1 MDFRSQELNSAEYTP
16 SSITH
21 TPSIS
26 VDVEALRNELR
37 IFILTKDKN
46 LLNLY
51 DIASLNKVVAYSG
64 IENLSELLSVLNNYL
79 TTKFKEDQQK
89 SLTIRKIFD
98 IMNTSLKT
106 LQINNIDC
114 NSNEI
119 NTLILGFLIKNF
131 I

>member
-1 MDFRSQELNSAEYTP
+1 MDFQSNHLNSASYSPP
-16 SSITH
+16 SLTH

-26 VDVEALRNELR
+26 VDLEALRNELR
-37 IFILTKDKN
+37 VFILTKDKS

-51 DIASLNKVVAYSG
+51 DIASLNKVNSYSG
-64 IENLSELLSVLNNYL
+64 IENLTELLSVLNNFL
-79 TTKFKEDQQK
+79 ALKFKEDNQK
-89 SLTIRKIFD
+89 NLTIKKIFEIID
-98 IMNTSLKT
+98 TSLKT
-106 LQINNIDC
+106 LQINGINC

>member
-1 MDFRSQELNSAEYTP
+1 MNFQSNELNSAVNTSPNLTYTP
-16 SSITH
+16 SV
-21 TPSIS
+21 S
-26 VDVEALRNELR
+26 VDIEALRNELR
-37 IFILTKDKN
+37 IFILTKDKS

-51 DIASLNKVVAYSG
+51 DIASFNKIVAYSG
-64 IENLSELLSVLNNYL
+64 LENLSELLSVISQHL

-98 IMNTSLKT
+98 VINSSLKT

>member
-1 MDFRSQELNSAEYTP
+1 MEFRSDQLNSASYSPP
-16 SSITH
+16 SLTH

-26 VDVEALRNELR
+26 IDLEALRNELR
-37 IFILTKDKN
+37 VFILTKDKS

-51 DIASLNKVVAYSG
+51 DIASLNKVNSYSG
-64 IENLSELLSVLNNYL
+64 IENLSELLSVLNDFL
-79 TTKFKEDQQK
+79 ASKFKEDNQK
-89 SLTIRKIFD
+89 NLTIKKIFEMID
-98 IMNTSLKT
+98 TGLKT
-106 LQINNIDC
+106 LHINGINC